1 MDERLKRRL
10 IGGAVLALLAVIFL
24 PMLFEDALNH
34 PPALEDGL
42 PEPPAPGELP
52 VVSVVPSPPKLPLAS
67 AWTVQVGSFAQ
78 ADNAAK
84 LEARLRDAG
93 FPAFVDTVSSS
104 KGIRYRV
111 RVGPVLDK
119 DEAVKLAERIHERMG
134 LKGFVV
140 SHPR

>member
-10 IGGAVLALLAVIFL
+10 VGGAVLVLLAVIFL
-24 PMLFEDALNH
+24 PMLFEDALNR
-34 PPALEDGL
+34 PPDLEDGL

-52 VVSVVPSPPKLPLAS
+52 PVSVVPSVPRLPLAS
-67 AWTVQVGSFAQ
+67 AWAVQVGSFAK

-84 LEARLRDAG
+84 LEARLRGAG
-93 FPAFVDTVSSS
+93 FPAFVDPVAGP

-119 DEAVKLAERIHERMG
+119 SEAVKLAERIHERLG

-140 SHPR
+140 SHPQ